1 VSIAAPHFLLPI
13 STAFIDGHQWADE
26 CHTYQK
32 ADSPQQEAD
41 LYVAYAQQVLA
52 FNKIMTSASIY
63 ASAISPLP
71 PALAPRPPPPATLR
85 CNALRPPHPLTLLI
99 NRDPYGHSHVRRLKS
114 RMLRMNVM
122 GE

>member
-1 VSIAAPHFLLPI
+1 MSIAAPHFLLPI

-71 PALAPRPPPPATLR
+71 SPPATLR
-85 CNALRPPHPLTLLI
+85 CNALRPPHSLTLLI
-99 NRDPYGHSHVRRLKS
+99 DRDPYGHSHVRRLKS
-114 RMLRMNVM
+114 RMLRTNVM

>member
-1 VSIAAPHFLLPI
+1 MSIAAPHFLLPI

-71 PALAPRPPPPATLR
+71 SPLAPRPPPPFAATLSAHR
-85 CNALRPPHPLTLLI
+85 T
-99 NRDPYGHSHVRRLKS
+99 HSHCS
-114 RMLRMNVM
+114 SIATRMDTHMYADSNH
-122 GE
+122 GC